1 MAELADRLPGEV
13 ILSSFHN
20 QVKERTM
27 MRYATLAALEAS
39 VALPVYGGFAYLTE
53 WPYPKTTGG
62 TGFGG
67 AGSAWIYAQ
76 DGDDT
81 SPFTTEDRW
90 QNLIRDS
97 GGLMFGPLAFHGSEL
112 GSQNDPASQF
122 FKIDCTDDWRFRL
135 LQANDG
141 ESGVN
146 VLNFSGD
153 VGGTNYMRLPRGGT
167 WGVRER
173 TGSKEPFVV
182 RDQTAIEFPYSADT
196 DAAEPFYPLTFT
208 NPNEWGP
215 ATGRIGI
222 YALKTI
228 GQPTLAISR
237 LDATTE
243 RALAITAAPSSS
255 STNWRVGPVSYATPN
270 GAEAYTLERQSGSS
284 RRWKT
289 AIAEYAGDAAAA
301 ILAALQVVSFEYEPG
316 YLGEGDEREGVPMVG
331 MIAEQL
337 ADVSPVLV
345 DHDDAGEAVGYD
357 TRQVQALLVAAV
369 QDLGARIG
377 ALENA
382 S

>member
-27 MRYATLAALEAS
+27 MRYATLSALEAS
-39 VALPVYGGFAYLTE
+39 VALPVLGGFAYLTS

-62 TGFGG
+62 AGFGG
-67 AGSAWIYAQ
+67 DGSAWIYA
-76 DGDDT
+76 DDADDT
-81 SPFTTEDRW
+81 SPFDAGPRW

-97 GGLMFGPLAFHGSEL
+97 GGLMFGPLAFHGSDA
-112 GSQNDPASQF
+112 GSQNDPLAQF
-122 FKIDCTDDWRFRL
+122 WKIDCIADWRFRL
-135 LQANDG
+135 SQANDG
-141 ESGVN
+141 EAGVI

-153 VGGTNYMRLPRGGT
+153 VGGANYMRLPKSGT
-167 WGVRER
+167 WAVRER
-173 TGSKEPFVV
+173 TGAREPFVV
-182 RDQTAIEFPYSADT
+182 RDGAAIEFPYSADT
-196 DAAEPFYPLTFT
+196 DAVQPFYPLTFT

-215 ATGRIGI
+215 ATGEIGV

-243 RALAITAAPSSS
+243 RALAVTAAPSSS
-255 STNWRVGPVSYATPN
+255 STTWRVGPVSYPTPN

-289 AIAEYAGDAAAA
+289 AIADYAADTALA
-301 ILAALQVVSFEYEPG
+301 ILSALQVVSFEYEPG
-316 YLGEGDEREGVPMVG
+316 YLGDGDEREGVPMVG

-337 ADVSPVLV
+337 AEVLPVLV
-345 DHDDAGEAVGYD
+345 DHDRDGEPVGYD
-357 TRQVQALLVAAV
+357 TRQIQALLVAAV
-369 QDLGARIG
+369 RDLGLRIG

-382 S
+382 T